1 MMEVKK
7 DDYKLSE
14 IRRFFTEKPA
24 GIFLRRACRRLIR
37 DRRIWFC
44 LIVYPLLFIAVT
56 YLKSSDIFAFLRKHS
71 MECFFALS
79 FVFILIALG
88 LVLDV
93 FQLLT
98 LKAQGGKLKIKEQ
111 DGKNDDENTEGG
123 K

>member
-1 MMEVKK
+1 MMDVEKN
-7 DDYKLSE
+7 DNKLSG
-14 IRRFFTEKPA
+14 IRQFFTEKPA
-24 GIFLRRACRRLIR
+24 GMFLRRAGRRLLH

-44 LIVYPLLFIAVT
+44 LTAYPLLFIAAACIK
-56 YLKSSDIFAFLRKHS
+56 KSQPFAFLLKHS

-79 FVFILIALG
+79 FVFVLIALG
-88 LVLDV
+88 LLLDV

-111 DGKNDDENTEGG
+111 DGKNDDEKEEG